1 MNTPAARLAS
11 RPLHAAPIAMPTPAM
26 RAAKLVVSIPKN
38 PRMATMST
46 TLSKTDVAVP
56 M

>member
-1 MNTPAARLAS
+1 
-11 RPLHAAPIAMPTPAM
+11 M

-38 PRMATMST
+38 PRMATTSAM
-46 TLSKTDVAVP
+46 LSRTETAVP